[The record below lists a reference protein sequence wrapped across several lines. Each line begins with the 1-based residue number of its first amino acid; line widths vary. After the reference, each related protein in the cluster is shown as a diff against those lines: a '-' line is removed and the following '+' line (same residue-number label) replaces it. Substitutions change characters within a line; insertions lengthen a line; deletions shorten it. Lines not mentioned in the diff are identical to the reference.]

1 MGKLEPADYRKV
13 AHMHATCISGGFLS
27 ALGERFLTLL
37 YEAIDADKNSI
48 LIVEKSGGDL
58 IGFVAGGRGMK
69 SIYRRLMISF
79 PRLFI
84 SLLPAIIDLKR
95 LRKMYDLFCFGRREK
110 PLTGCPN
117 AELLS
122 IAVLEKA
129 RGRGVAGK
137 LYESLG
143 ERFFE
148 EGETAFCIVVG
159 ESLAPAHRFYE
170 KMGAVSLSQ
179 ISVHKGQSSILYQQ
193 NLPIS

>member
-1 MGKLEPADYRKV
+1 
-13 AHMHATCISGGFLS
+13 
-27 ALGERFLTLL
+27 
-37 YEAIDADKNSI
+37 
-48 LIVEKSGGDL
+48 
-58 IGFVAGGRGMK
+58 
-69 SIYRRLMISF
+69 
-79 PRLFI
+79 
-84 SLLPAIIDLKR
+84 
-95 LRKMYDLFCFGRREK
+95 MYDLFCFGRREK
-110 PLTGCPN
+110 PLTGWPN

-148 EGETAFCIVVG
+148 EGETAFSIVVG
-159 ESLAPAHRFYE
+159 ESLAPARRFYE